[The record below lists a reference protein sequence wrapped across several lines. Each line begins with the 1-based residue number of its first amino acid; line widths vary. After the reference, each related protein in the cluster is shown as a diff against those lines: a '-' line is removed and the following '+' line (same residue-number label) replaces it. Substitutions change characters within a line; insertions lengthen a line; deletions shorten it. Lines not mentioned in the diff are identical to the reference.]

1 MSTWNSVAIVGV
13 GLIGGSVG
21 LALRRRG
28 LADRVIGIG
37 RREESLEVAKSRGA
51 VTATT
56 TELAAGVADA
66 ELVIVCTPVDQ
77 IVAHVR
83 EAAEHCPPGALVTDA
98 GSTKA
103 SIVAQ
108 LGGDLGRD
116 VRFVGS
122 HPLAGGEKTGPA
134 VADAE
139 LFVGRVVVVTPT
151 SKTRPQDGEKIA
163 RLWTQLGARVIEMSP
178 EAHDHAVA
186 STSHLPHVVAA
197 ALAAAVPQE
206 NLHLGAGGLR
216 DTTRIAAGDAELW
229 TQILLDNRAHVL
241 AALDVFDQTLAEFR
255 SALEAGDRQQLKQA
269 LNQAKRKRDALGS

>member
-37 RREESLEVAKSRGA
+37 RREESLGIAKSRGA

-56 TELAAGVADA
+56 TDLAAGVADA

-77 IVAHVR
+77 IVGHVR
-83 EAAEHCPPGALVTDA
+83 EAAVHCPARTLVTDA

-103 SIVAQ
+103 TIVEQ
-108 LGGDLGRD
+108 LDGSLGRE

-134 VADAE
+134 VADAD
-139 LFVGRVVVVTPT
+139 LFVDRVVVVTPT
-151 SKTRPQDGEKIA
+151 LNTRPQDLQTIA
-163 RLWTQLGARVIEMSP
+163 SLWTNLGARVVEMSP
-178 EAHDHAVA
+178 DAHDRAVA
-186 STSHLPHVVAA
+186 GTSHLPHVVAA

-206 NLHLGAGGLR
+206 NYHLSAGGLR

-241 AALDVFDQTLAEFR
+241 AALDVFDRSLAEFR
-255 SALEAGDRQQLKQA
+255 SALVAGDRQLLMQA